1 MLFTRKPNVVSINR
15 AGLLAWM
22 IVAAFPIRY
31 AGAVAV
37 CNNGSIL
44 ATVRYT
50 IIVYSI
56 LTATGIAPDL
66 HRTSLLIPTWGN
78 LVGCKCSIWR
88 NVNNKVFI
96 LMFKEQVINVLQKM
110 K

>member
-1 MLFTRKPNVVSINR
+1 MLFTRKLNVVSINR

-37 CNNGSIL
+37 CNNGGIL

-50 IIVYSI
+50 MNVYSI

-66 HRTSLLIPTWGN
+66 HRTSLLIPTKGN

-88 NVNNKVFI
+88 NANNKVFI
-96 LMFKEQVINVLQKM
+96 LMFNGRAINSL
-110 K
+110 